1 MPNTKLGSDNDPT
14 GKDQIC
20 FDEHVEI
27 PEEQY
32 IDKGIDVTQES
43 SNRPRSPRTVEMHQ
57 IQSTIPAKMITI
69 AGLSFSKKVNRN
81 NRN

>member
-14 GKDQIC
+14 GKDL

-43 SNRPRSPRTVEMHQ
+43 SNRTRSQRTVEMHQ

-69 AGLSFSKKVNRN
+69 AGLSFSKKCKP
-81 NRN
+81 